1 MPLIGNT
8 PKSFYAGLRI
18 NQEHFDPPPIRPG
31 DPLPNF
37 PNGDFEQDFTY
48 WDVFKQHVTPGGVVA
63 GALNTALGCP
73 IPPDPT
79 PYPVGREKYTN
90 IPFTSYG
97 QGPELQ
103 LDTFKRNFEAQIGY
117 GPSGKYMILRSGK
130 GLSVYPGGGTVYGPM
145 LVSQN
150 PVIAE
155 VGDRVTLQWKATANG
170 DAYNI
175 FAYLLNKETCQHI
188 LLIDATGDAEF
199 SETPWFTVN
208 RVIEPG
214 EAANYYFVFICGSF
228 DYTRLNSLGSELYI
242 DQISLQKAGTY

>member
-18 NQEHFDPPPIRPG
+18 NQEHVDVLPPEPG
-31 DPLPNF
+31 IPTPNF
-37 PNGDFEQDFTY
+37 PNGNFEQDFAF
-48 WDVFKQHVTPGGVVA
+48 WDVYKQHVTPGNIVP

-79 PYPVGREKYTN
+79 PYPVGRN
-90 IPFTSYG
+90 NAGIPFTSYG
-97 QGPELQ
+97 QSPDLII
-103 LDTFKRNFEAQIGY
+103 DSFKRNFESAIGTS
-117 GPSGKYMILRSGK
+117 PAGKFAILRSGK
-130 GLSVYPGGGTVYGPM
+130 GLTSYPFGGTVYGPM
-145 LVSQN
+145 LVSKN

-170 DAYNI
+170 DAYNV

-188 LLIDATGDAEF
+188 VLIDATGEAEF

-208 RVIEPG
+208 RVIGPG

-228 DYTRLNSLGSELYI
+228 DYTAGGLLGSELYI
-242 DQISLQKAGTY
+242 DEVTLQKAGTY